1 MTAIAVQPVS
11 IGSGSLTGAWR
22 LARLGLRRDRIPLIA
37 WVAGVSVVALSTFST
52 IATLYPDQISRAE
65 IVAGINANPAF
76 VVITGPPFAASV
88 GGLTAWRI
96 GVIGALMVSLM
107 AVFTVIRRTRAD
119 EEAGR
124 TELLAST
131 VVGRTAPLAA
141 ALMLSMGASLAIGII
156 VGAGAIGL
164 GNPAGPSILLGA
176 ALAGPGLV
184 FSGIAA
190 IAAQLSEITRTA
202 SAWAG
207 GFLGICY
214 ALRGIGDAT
223 PSLHFLTWISPLGW
237 TEKVQA
243 FGADRAAV
251 LPLFVVAAAGT
262 VAVAVALQGRRD
274 IGLGILPTRLGAA
287 SNPRLRSVPSLG
299 WRLQRGSLLG
309 WLVAFIAYG
318 AVTGSIATTG
328 GDLLRGNGKM
338 IEIMQD
344 MGGAGAVSNTLIA
357 VMAGLAGLLGGVVVI
372 SAAVR
377 MSGEETT
384 GRSGAVLATAVSRAR
399 WFGGQ
404 LAWSLGGVAVALL
417 AGGVTA
423 GLAYGAKT
431 TDVSFGV
438 GFGRALAAF
447 MVQFPA
453 VAVMAGVATLIFA
466 LFPSFAA
473 VAWGALTL
481 ALLLGQLGP
490 LLKLP
495 RTVMGISPY
504 AHTPL
509 VPSQPVDWG
518 SVAGL
523 VGAALVLLGLSFLLF
538 RRRDLA
544 AG

>member
-1 MTAIAVQPVS
+1 MTAVAMRTIPAR
-11 IGSGSLTGAWR
+11 GGSLTGTGE
-22 LARLGLRRDRIPLIA
+22 LVRLGLRRDRIPLIA
-37 WVAGVSVVALSTFST
+37 WIAGVSVVTLSTFST
-52 IATLYPDQISRAE
+52 IATLYPDEASREA

-76 VVITGPPFAASV
+76 VVITGPPFSATV

-124 TELLAST
+124 TELIASA
-131 VVGRTAPLAA
+131 VVGRAAPLAA
-141 ALMLSMGASLAIGII
+141 GLTLAMGASLAVGVI
-156 VGAGAIGL
+156 VGAGSIGL
-164 GNPAGPSILLGA
+164 GHPAASSLLLGA

-223 PSLHFLTWISPLGW
+223 PSLSFLTWVSPLGW
-237 TEKVQA
+237 TEKVEA
-243 FGADRAAV
+243 FGADRAVV
-251 LPLFVVAAAGT
+251 LLLFLAAAAGT
-262 VAVAVALQGRRD
+262 VAVAVSLQGRRD
-274 IGLGILPTRLGAA
+274 IGLGILATRLGVA
-287 SNPRLRSVPSLG
+287 SNPRLGSPLALA
-299 WRLQRGSLLG
+299 WRLQRGSLCG
-309 WLVAFIAYG
+309 WAVAFLAYG

-328 GDLLRGNGKM
+328 GDLLQGNAKM
-338 IEIMQD
+338 IEIMQE
-344 MGGAGAVSNTLIA
+344 MGGAGAVANTLLA

-377 MSGEETT
+377 MAGEESA
-384 GRSGAVLATAVSRAR
+384 GRAGAVLATTVGRGR
-399 WFGGQ
+399 WLAGQ
-404 LAWSLGGVAVALL
+404 LIMSLGGVIVALL
-417 AGGVTA
+417 LGGLVAGV
-423 GLAYGAKT
+423 AYGAKT

-447 MVQFPA
+447 VVQIPA
-453 VAVMAGVATLIFA
+453 VAVMAGVALAIFA
-466 LFPSFAA
+466 LVPRFTS
-473 VAWGALTL
+473 VSWGALTL
-481 ALLLGQLGP
+481 ALLLGQLGA
-490 LLKLP
+490 LLQLP
-495 RTVMGISPY
+495 RAVMGISPY

-523 VGAALVLLGLSFLLF
+523 VAVAVALLALSFLAF
-538 RRRDLA
+538 RRRDLV